1 MIQRILIMMTVL
13 VSVAACQP
21 NQQSSAAKVS
31 YPATKK
37 GDTVDDYFGTKVADP
52 YRWMES
58 LDSPD
63 VASWVTAENQ
73 VTSAYLEKLPLRERF
88 KQRITELWDYPK
100 VSIPVREGGRYFF
113 QKNTGLQRQSPLYVR
128 DSLTAEPKLV
138 IDPNVLSPD
147 GSLSLAQWTPSSDG
161 RLLAYGLAEG
171 GADWRTIRVRDI
183 EKGQELSDE
192 IKWMRF
198 SDISWTNDSKGF
210 FYSRYPEPPKDK
222 VLEAALSDQALYYH
236 RLGTPQSEDKLIYS
250 RPDMPTW
257 FIGGSVT
264 EDGRYVL
271 ISMQRGSENNNRLY
285 YSDLADPKN

>member
-88 KQRITELWDYPK
+88 KQRITELWNYPK

-113 QKNTGLQRQSPLYVR
+113 LKNSGLDRQSRLYVR
-128 DSLTAEPKLV
+128 ENLASPATLV
-138 IDPNVLSPD
+138 IDPNILSPD
-147 GSLSLAQWTPSSDG
+147 GSLALAQWMPSPDG
-161 RLLAYGLAEG
+161 HLLAFGISEG
-171 GADWRTIRVRDI
+171 GAD
-183 EKGQELSDE
+183 
-192 IKWMRF
+192 
-198 SDISWTNDSKGF
+198 
-210 FYSRYPEPPKDK
+210 
-222 VLEAALSDQALYYH
+222 
-236 RLGTPQSEDKLIYS
+236 
-250 RPDMPTW
+250 
-257 FIGGSVT
+257 
-264 EDGRYVL
+264 
-271 ISMQRGSENNNRLY
+271 
-285 YSDLADPKN
+285 

>member
-1 MIQRILIMMTVL
+1 
-13 VSVAACQP
+13 
-21 NQQSSAAKVS
+21 
-31 YPATKK
+31 
-37 GDTVDDYFGTKVADP
+37 
-52 YRWMES
+52 
-58 LDSPD
+58 
-63 VASWVTAENQ
+63 
-73 VTSAYLEKLPLRERF
+73 
-88 KQRITELWDYPK
+88 
-100 VSIPVREGGRYFF
+100 
-113 QKNTGLQRQSPLYVR
+113 
-128 DSLTAEPKLV
+128 
-138 IDPNVLSPD
+138 D

-210 FYSRYPEPPKDK
+210 FYSRYPEPPKGK

-271 ISMQRGSENNNRLY
+271 ISMQRGSDNNNRLY
-285 YSDLADPKN
+285 YSDLADPKNPKIGSPVKPLIEGDDAEFAPFGNAGPVLYLRSDRDAPNRRVIAMDVRHPEPAAWKTVVPEAKESIENVNLIGGRIVAHYLVDVQSRLSMFGLDGATQGDVMLPGTGTVVGIGGRQDALDIFYAFSSPIFPTT